1 MNTAKEQIRSD
12 MEKSPDELQR
22 EADEVRR
29 DMEQT
34 VDQLANQFSPG
45 ELINQTFKKLQNGSG
60 TAFAHNLSTQIQNN
74 PIPALLAGVS
84 LAWLMTASKRA
95 PTQSPSTTTH
105 SAMGTG
111 KGKLSSATA
120 HTRDSGRNMVDGVK
134 EKQQQLSR
142 SASDMK
148 HRVSESS
155 HHLMD
160 SARSGA
166 HTARSQYEHMLQEQP
181 LVLGMLAI
189 AAGAALGALLPRT
202 EQEDRAIGETSDE
215 QKDAIKRRAEGLKE
229 QAEARVNEKVQDEQK
244 QHPPQ
249 SSSPPSTDA
258 NRAGHSGHT
267 TSPTSSNTS
276 TSSTGATHEKA
287 QQHERGTPA
296 ASPTAAPNHPA
307 TNPPVVNPGD
317 SREH

>member
-95 PTQSPSTTTH
+95 PVQTSSNDTH
-105 SAMGTG
+105 SGVMGAG
-111 KGKLSSATA
+111 KDKLSSAAA
-120 HTRDSGRNMVDGVK
+120 HTRNSGQHMVDGVK
-134 EKQQQLSR
+134 DKQQHLAR

-189 AAGAALGALLPRT
+189 AAGAAMGALLPRT
-202 EQEDRAIGETSDE
+202 EQEDRAMGETSDE
-215 QKDAIKRRAEGLKE
+215 QKAAIKHRAESLKE
-229 QAEARVNEKVQDEQK
+229 QAEAKVSEKVQDGQ
-244 QHPPQ
+244 QHQSQ
-249 SSSPPSTDA
+249 SSSSPSTDA
-258 NRAGHSGHT
+258 TRAGHSNHSPSS
-267 TSPTSSNTS
+267 TSPTSSTSS
-276 TSSTGATHEKA
+276 TSSTHEKSR
-287 QQHERGTPA
+287 QHERGTPA
-296 ASPTAAPNHPA
+296 ANPTAAPNHPA
-307 TNPPVVNPGD
+307 TNPPVVNPSD
-317 SREH
+317 SREG